1 MEEAVQHGGGSC
13 RQIRM
18 AGTLN
23 VDGER
28 SKVAKLWGA
37 NCQEKPL
44 GRGTVPV
51 PETDT
56 GRRGENPQ
64 ARGRTLVK
72 ELCKMAP

>member
-18 AGTLN
+18 AITLN

-28 SKVAKLWGA
+28 REVAKLRGA
-37 NCQEKPL
+37 HCQEKPL

-51 PETDT
+51 P
-56 GRRGENPQ
+56 
-64 ARGRTLVK
+64 
-72 ELCKMAP
+72 